1 MAQISEKPQRSRAAD
16 KPPQAPSSPSTG
28 GAKRTYRTGEMV
40 GLSLFVLALLLGM
53 AVVSYSP
60 ADQFA
65 VTQFSLSSLFDPP
78 DLENLVGVLGA
89 LYSYFTVERWFGYA
103 SISIPLLL
111 GMWAYALTRNT
122 SKLLLPRI
130 TVLSIALTYVLAMLA
145 GWVGQFTGGAG
156 PWAGAISEL
165 SAQKLSGLLGKTGA
179 LLTLLLVLVLGSMTL
194 IDLHLQRTLD
204 RLERWFFSARDGIAL
219 WWARRATSK
228 PHAPEPEP
236 PRERAPRPAPRV
248 ERAPDPEPEPERPA
262 TLTPPRFPTPPA
274 QAPAAPVSRTH
285 AENPFPIPP
294 SRPTPA
300 APPAAHEEP
309 GELTLRVQER
319 VTVAQ
324 VEDLA
329 PLDQP
334 IDEDLPYDPPHLDLL
349 EYNDQR
355 IEVNEAE
362 MEDNKRVLL
371 DKLETYRIEI
381 TDINAIVGPTVTM
394 YELTPAPGIK
404 IRRITELED
413 DLAMAMAARGIRMI
427 APIPG
432 KSVIG
437 VEIPNRRREV
447 VRIRECLAAVSFAK
461 ATMELPICIGKTI
474 EGDVFVED
482 LTKMPHL
489 LIAGA
494 TGSGKSVGLNTLIAG
509 LLYRCHPSNLK
520 FVMIDPKKI
529 ELTQYGRLRDH
540 FIALPGGYED
550 AIVTDFSQAMGV
562 LKSCEKEMERR
573 YDKLSKAGVRGI
585 RDYNR
590 KFADGTLSPTEGHE
604 HLPYIVVVV
613 DELADLMMTAGKE
626 IEGPIARLAQMARA
640 VGIHLVLA
648 TQRPSVDVITG
659 LIKANFPSRI
669 AYQVASKVDSRVIM
683 DQQGAEQLVGNG
695 DLLYMNGARMVRLQG
710 PYVSVEEV
718 DAVTD
723 FIADQQGSGPYRLPA
738 LEVDETEVDEL
749 DEVDDQ
755 DDLFEEAAR
764 ILVRSQSGSVSL
776 LQRKLS
782 IGYTRAARIVD
793 QLEMAGI
800 LGPADG
806 SRPRQVLVRTEMELD
821 TLFKSGGPTMLDFP

>member
-1 MAQISEKPQRSRAAD
+1 MAQTPEKPSRTRAAD
-16 KPPQAPSSPSTG
+16 KPSQPTPSTPSRG
-28 GAKRTYRTGEMV
+28 TKRTYRTSEMV

-60 ADQFA
+60 NDQFVVA
-65 VTQFSLSSLFDPP
+65 QFSLSALFAPP
-78 DLENLVGVLGA
+78 PIDNLVGVLGA
-89 LYSYFTVERWFGYA
+89 VYSYFTVERWFGYG

-111 GMWAYALTRNT
+111 TLWAYALTRNT
-122 SKLLLPRI
+122 SRELLPRI
-130 TVLSIALTYVLAMLA
+130 TVLSIALTYVVAMLA

-156 PWAGAISEL
+156 PWAGVLSEV

-179 LLTLLLVLVLGSMTL
+179 FLTLLLVLVLGSMTL
-194 IDLHLQRTLD
+194 VDLQLQRTLD
-204 RLERWFFSARDGIAL
+204 RLERWFFAVRDGVAS
-219 WWARRATSK
+219 WWARRSAPK
-228 PHAPEPEP
+228 PASEEPEPEP
-236 PRERAPRPAPRV
+236 VRERPVRPAPRV
-248 ERAPDPEPEPERPA
+248 ERAPEPEPEPERPA
-262 TLTPPRFPTPPA
+262 SLTPPRFPTPPVT
-274 QAPAAPVSRTH
+274 PPTPSRAAV
-285 AENPFPIPP
+285 ENPFPLPAP
-294 SRPTPA
+294 RPTPA
-300 APPAAHEEP
+300 PLPPQEEP

-324 VEDLA
+324 VDDLE

-334 IDEDLPYDPPHLDLL
+334 ADETLPYDPPHLDLL

-362 MEDNKRVLL
+362 MEENKRVLL

-590 KFADGTLSPTEGHE
+590 KVADGTLSTQEGHE

-723 FIADQQGSGPYRLPA
+723 FIADQPGSGPYRLPA
-738 LEVDETEVDEL
+738 LDVDETEVDEL
-749 DEVDDQ
+749 DEVDNQ
-755 DDLFEEAAR
+755 DDLFEESAR

>member
-1 MAQISEKPQRSRAAD
+1 
-16 KPPQAPSSPSTG
+16 
-28 GAKRTYRTGEMV
+28 MV

-60 ADQFA
+60 ADNFA
-65 VTQFSLSSLFDPP
+65 VAQFSLSSLFDPP
-78 DLENLVGVLGA
+78 PLDNLVGVLGA
-89 LYSYFTVERWFGYA
+89 YYSYFTVERWFGYG

-111 GMWAYALTRNT
+111 GMWAYALTR
-122 SKLLLPRI
+122 SSSRELLPRI
-130 TVLSIALTYVLAMLA
+130 TVLSVALTYVVAMLA

-156 PWAGAISEL
+156 AWAGSFSEV
-165 SAQKLSGLLGKTGA
+165 SALKLSGLLGKTGA
-179 LLTLLLVLVLGSMTL
+179 LLSLLLVLVLGSMTL
-194 IDLHLQRTLD
+194 VDLHLQRTLD
-204 RLERWFFSARDGIAL
+204 RLERWFFAARDGVVR
-219 WWARRATSK
+219 WWSTRSAPKSI
-228 PHAPEPEP
+228 APEPEP
-236 PRERAPRPAPRV
+236 PRDRPTRPAPRAERPV
-248 ERAPDPEPEPERPA
+248 EPEPEPERPA

-294 SRPTPA
+294 SRTTTPPTP
-300 APPAAHEEP
+300 PQEEP

-324 VEDLA
+324 VDDVA

-334 IDEDLPYDPPHLDLL
+334 IGEDLPYDPPHLDLL
-349 EYNDQR
+349 EYNDQL

-362 MEDNKRVLL
+362 MEENKRVLL

-540 FIALPGGYED
+540 FIALPGGYEE

-590 KFADGTLSPTEGHE
+590 KFADGTLSPQDGHE

-710 PYVSVEEV
+710 PYVSVDEV

-723 FIADQQGSGPYRLPA
+723 FIADQPGSGPYRLPT

-749 DEVDDQ
+749 DEVDNQ
-755 DDLFEEAAR
+755 DDLFEESAR